1 MARYDAI
8 RRETTRYERDARL
21 LFVTSKRSFHEK
33 YVDLVLRRGLRPLKH
48 CPPRHTMP
56 KREHRDDVPLMLYI
70 WRSRQVDPRRQTWMR
85 DGIWSEA
92 DLSTLFFFVS
102 ERNLYLQ

>member
-1 MARYDAI
+1 
-8 RRETTRYERDARL
+8 
-21 LFVTSKRSFHEK
+21 
-33 YVDLVLRRGLRPLKH
+33 
-48 CPPRHTMP
+48 MP
-56 KREHRDDVPLMLYI
+56 KREHPDEVPLMLYI
-70 WRSRQVDPRRQTWMR
+70 LRSWHVDPRRQTWMR

>member
-1 MARYDAI
+1 M
-8 RRETTRYERDARL
+8 
-21 LFVTSKRSFHEK
+21 
-33 YVDLVLRRGLRPLKH
+33 KH

-56 KREHRDDVPLMLYI
+56 KREHPDEVPLMLYI
-70 WRSRQVDPRRQTWMR
+70 WRSWHVDPRRQTWMR